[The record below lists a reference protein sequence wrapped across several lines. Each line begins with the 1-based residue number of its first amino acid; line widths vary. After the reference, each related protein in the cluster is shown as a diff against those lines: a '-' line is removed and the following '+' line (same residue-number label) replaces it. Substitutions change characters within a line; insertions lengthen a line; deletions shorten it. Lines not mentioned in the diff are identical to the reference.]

1 MSLTNYFKDLEYFFT
16 IYGMTDDRAR
26 KDQAIVYVDG
36 RDATIFKIPS
46 QFADQSP
53 YEDWKAALIPLYPG
67 CSAEQFCSLS
77 DVTNLVRNASK
88 SLQTQTDL
96 GEFFRDFVSQ
106 TSWLIQKGRL
116 STIEQGRLFLEALP
130 PQLQNQVLAHL
141 AAKDPDHIPDDP
153 YTLNELYN
161 AASIRM
167 YGTSSAA
174 TPIASI
180 AAIPATSALAP
191 MAPIPPPTSNDTPL
205 KREELFSVVEAMTQ
219 TFTNALRSMIPPSN
233 NTRPQFQQNPAPY
246 QFRQNNG
253 CIFCKDPSH
262 YVRFC
267 PEVDRLTAEGKC
279 RRDQMGKV
287 VLSTG
292 MPVPSDIPGDCIK
305 EQILEWHRR
314 NPVQAS
320 RSTLMVS
327 VAEQEYPSHE
337 YQATP
342 PPLPL
347 PPTNSFTLSRSDRI
361 QHLQDELFQLQ
372 NPELFAYT
380 RGQRARGD
388 KEPALYDP
396 KARPAPTRP
405 EYRQQSEPRSQPPP
419 VPPQQSHVPP
429 LPAAANRD
437 PPVHPYEHAKD
448 AIYQPATNRPVV
460 VRAEP
465 AKPVEKEPA
474 YRKVAPIHDDKIA
487 EDIFKRFLKNKVEVT
502 NEELLSVAPE
512 VRDKLRNAISTRR
525 IQQPP
530 AGNIVAAMMEEEP
543 LPFCDED
550 IVRPPPRLVDSLLVS
565 TSQACDID
573 VPPGA
578 TVIEDEYEAFLKKN
592 PDHPTEQLVVAKESL
607 ALRTIRPL
615 VNHLIEV
622 EAIIDPGCQIIA
634 MSRTVCYALGLIHD
648 PTITLN
654 MQSANG
660 EVDRSLGLARNVPF
674 SFGDLT
680 LYLQVHVIDSP
691 AYDIL
696 LGRPFD
702 VLTSS
707 VVTNYA
713 NEDQTLTLTDPN
725 SGITVIVP
733 TQSRERRRNIEAKL
747 YSVDDLYSPPWATP
761 SATSSPPASLS
772 GFPTS
777 MI

>member
-1 MSLTNYFKDLEYFFT
+1 
-16 IYGMTDDRAR
+16 MTSDRDK

-67 CSAEQFCSLS
+67 CSAEQFCTLS
-77 DVTNLVRNASK
+77 DITNLVRNASK

-153 YTLNELYN
+153 YTLSELYN

-174 TPIASI
+174 TPVASI
-180 AAIPATSALAP
+180 AAIPATSPLGP
-191 MAPIPPPTSNDTPL
+191 MAPPTTPNDAPV
-205 KREELFSVVEAMTQ
+205 KREELMSVIEAMTQ
-219 TFTNALRSMIPPSN
+219 TFTNALRSALPPQN
-233 NTRPQFQQNPAPY
+233 NPRPAFQQNPAPY

-253 CIFCKDPSH
+253 CIFCKDPTH

-267 PEVDRLTAEGKC
+267 PEVERLITEGKC

-287 VLSTG
+287 ILSNG
-292 MPVPSDIPGDCIK
+292 MPVPNDIPGDCIK

-314 NPVQAS
+314 NPGPGS

-327 VAEQEYPSHE
+327 VAEQQAASQD
-337 YQATP
+337 YQTYHP
-342 PPLPL
+342 PP
-347 PPTNSFTLSRSDRI
+347 TDSFTLSRSDRI
-361 QHLQDELFQLQ
+361 QHLQEELFQLQ
-372 NPELFAYT
+372 NPELYAYT

-388 KEPALYDP
+388 KEPTVYDP
-396 KARPAPTRP
+396 KTRQPAPAP
-405 EYRQQSEPRSQPPP
+405 PRQEFRQVSEPRQQPPP
-419 VPPQQSHVPP
+419 PPQQSYVPP
-429 LPAAANRD
+429 PPAVANYE
-437 PPVHPYEHAKD
+437 PPVHPYERAKD
-448 AIYQPATNRPVV
+448 AIYQPAANRPIINRV
-460 VRAEP
+460 EP
-465 AKPVEKEPA
+465 TKTVEKEPA
-474 YRKVAPIHDDKIA
+474 FKKAAPIHDDKIA

-502 NEELLSVAPE
+502 QEELLSVAPE

-525 IQQPP
+525 IQQP
-530 AGNIVAAMMEEEP
+530 ATGNIVAAMMEEDP

-565 TSQACDID
+565 TSKSRHTD

-578 TVIEDEYEAFLKKN
+578 TIIEDRFESFLKKF
-592 PDHPTEQLVVAKESL
+592 PDYPTEQLVVAKESL

-615 VNHLIEV
+615 VNNLMEV

-707 VVTNYA
+707 VVTNYS

-725 SGITVIVP
+725 SGTTVIVP
-733 TQSRERRRNIEAKL
+733 TQSRERRRTVEGKL
-747 YSVDDLYSPPWATP
+747 YTVDDLTSPPWATP
-761 SATSSPPASLS
+761 SATSTHPASLS
-772 GFPTS
+772 GFPAS